1 MYSPEL
7 IDIVLVSQLDMLVI
21 VFALLLLPVFRCD
34 CALCLRCYTVA
45 FQPRGLYR
53 AFVVSAQAPV
63 SAEFEKRL
71 NRTASRLP
79 KTFIDKAIGDMRRRC
94 RLLRAAEGG
103 LFEEGG
109 RTRRPL

>member
-53 AFVVSAQAPV
+53 AFVVSAV
-63 SAEFEKRL
+63 GS
-71 NRTASRLP
+71 
-79 KTFIDKAIGDMRRRC
+79 
-94 RLLRAAEGG
+94 LRA
-103 LFEEGG
+103 L
-109 RTRRPL
+109 RRPGRATHFRRENVQSVFPEDEKVALVECFSGCFNNKAFKC